1 MKLTSQI
8 KKRAKEIIEGSRGL
22 LEINWEKVKE
32 IPQRLN
38 TQKEVLVKDP
48 FTKNELSMEAEL
60 GLNVFFNTVNFC
72 FKDPK
77 TGKEYEYISKSR
89 EIIERSTGLFFALA
103 ESEVNWSDLAEVKS
117 LKGNEWK
124 KITQLNNTDNR
135 LYLGI
140 ERLKRITGF
149 AEHLFAGGY
158 KTVEEFLQAN
168 RFDAVFIL
176 RFLAESGYF
185 EDEFLKRAQV
195 AIHGIENVLLR
206 RKGKKLKN
214 VEILTCMAD
223 YRIPQVSYN
232 LGAVELS
239 DSLRGKLE
247 EQNPI
252 QSESKEELALRAT
265 VIVIGEKLSKLM
277 GIPESEVD
285 GLLWRLSQKMMKDGQ
300 LQIPHMVVATDKY

>member
-8 KKRAKEIIEGSRGL
+8 RKGAKEIIENSRDL
-22 LEINWEKVKE
+22 LEISWEKVKE

-38 TQKEVLVKDP
+38 TQKEVWLKDS
-48 FTKNELSMEAEL
+48 SMRDKMSIEAEL
-60 GLNVFFNTVNFC
+60 GLNFFFNTVNFC

-77 TGKEYEYISKSR
+77 TGKEYEYKSKSR
-89 EIIERSTGLFFALA
+89 GIIERSTGLFFALA
-103 ESEVNWSDLAEVKS
+103 ESGVNWSDLAEVKR
-117 LKGNEWK
+117 LTGNEWK
-124 KITQLNNTDNR
+124 NITQLNNTDNR
-135 LYLGI
+135 LYLGV
-140 ERLKRITGF
+140 ERLKHITGF
-149 AEHLFAGGY
+149 AEHLLAEEY
-158 KTVEEFLQAN
+158 ETVEEFLEVN
-168 RFDAVFIL
+168 RYDAVPIL

-206 RKGKKLKN
+206 RKGEKLKN
-214 VEILTCMAD
+214 VETLTCMAD
-223 YRIPQVSYN
+223 YRIPQVFYN

-239 DSLRGKLE
+239 DSLRSKLE
-247 EQNPI
+247 EQNQI